1 MSSSCSSD
9 AFGDFDNS
17 SDEDTL
23 DLPSFS
29 HIFQTDVDLIEYAQG
44 WAIEAGYALII
55 ARSTCNDKGEKTRVY
70 LRCDRGGKSKAGQES
85 TRLINCKFQLAGHQ
99 RDQGWILSV
108 DQSKGKICNTYT
120 YIILI

>member
-17 SDEDTL
+17 DDDDDTL

-29 HIFQTDVDLIEYAQG
+29 YIFQTDVDLIEYAQG

-55 ARSTCNDKGEKTRVY
+55 ARSTCNDEGEKTRAY
-70 LRCDRGGKSKAGQES
+70 LRCDRGGKPKAGQES
-85 TRLINCKFQLAGHQ
+85 T
-99 RDQGWILSV
+99 V
-108 DQSKGKICNTYT
+108 TT
-120 YIILI
+120 

>member
-1 MSSSCSSD
+1 MSSNCSSD

-17 SDEDTL
+17 DDEDTL

-29 HIFQTDVDLIEYAQG
+29 HIFQTDVDLVEYAQG

-55 ARSTCNDKGEKTRVY
+55 ARSACNDEGEKTRVY

-85 TRLINCKFQLAGHQ
+85 TRLIDCKFQLAGHQ
-99 RDQGWILSV
+99 RNQGWILSV
-108 DQSKGKICNTYT
+108 DQSKGKI
-120 YIILI
+120 